1 MPAKQPF
8 TYLCQQLARGPRAGR
23 ADLHLHTT
31 ASDGAYT
38 PAEVVSLARRSGLA
52 AIAVTDHDTLAGVG
66 PARAAAAGASLEV
79 IAGVE
84 ITCEFRGKEL
94 HLLGYFVDVEDRP
107 LLDALATVCEG
118 RAARF
123 GAMVERL
130 RQAGVSVEVEG
141 LEAHSLGRRHL
152 AELLVAQGKA
162 GSVREAFQ
170 RWLRD
175 GAACCVAKRRIAV
188 GEAIRL
194 VRAAGGV
201 AAWAHPPYDGETRS
215 ALGELAAMGLGGV
228 EAEYPETGRAQ
239 RATMRRWAAELG
251 LAVTGG
257 SDCHGP
263 GPRAI
268 GTATISDEE
277 LERLRPLGKGEGAG
291 SIVRGAAGFIP
302 AVRAGPPG

>member
-1 MPAKQPF
+1 MPTRQPF

-38 PAEVVSLARRSGLA
+38 PVEVVDLARRAGLA
-52 AIAVTDHDTLAGVG
+52 AIAITDHDTVAGAG
-66 PARAAAAGASLEV
+66 PARAAAPVSLEV

-84 ITCEFRGKEL
+84 ITCEFRGREL
-94 HLLGYFVDVEDRP
+94 HLLGYFVDPQSQP
-107 LLDALATVCEG
+107 LMDALATIREG

-130 RQAGVSVEVEG
+130 RQAGVPVEVGG

-152 AELLVAQGKA
+152 AELLVAQGRA

-175 GAACCVAKRRIAV
+175 GASCCVAKPRLAV

-194 VRAAGGV
+194 VRQAGGV
-201 AAWAHPPYDGETRS
+201 AAWAHPAYDGETRP
-215 ALGELAAMGLGGV
+215 ALAELAALGLGGV
-228 EAEYPETGRAQ
+228 EVEYPSTTRSQ
-239 RATMRRWAAELG
+239 RAALRGWAAGLG

-263 GPRAI
+263 GPRAV
-268 GTATISDEE
+268 GAATVSDEE
-277 LERLRPLGKGEGAG
+277 LERLRGKAC
-291 SIVRGAAGFIP
+291 SAPCTTRSSKA
-302 AVRAGPPG
+302 